1 MRSQRRV
8 TSATCCRVVTL
19 LATGSLSCTVFAEFN
34 APKYLNYETGRLL
47 IQPQFDASV
56 QYTDNLFY
64 APRSAAPGTAGY
76 GVPMASD
83 FIFTLSPG
91 VELQYGRNKERS
103 IELEAFVDELLYAKY
118 SSLDSPQVRGAM
130 EVHWEFG
137 RFVLQ
142 GTDSI
147 GWLNQILGG
156 QVATQYRK
164 PIRTLVWNDNYR
176 LTYDATMKTD
186 VYVVINHNEQS
197 FLQNVNLY
205 SQNSVVGSL
214 GSTYKPFERLGFF
227 LEGEGGYTGI
237 NAANPA
243 MPTASPST
251 IFGGFVGA
259 RGNFTARLDGS
270 IKVGYEVREFSSA
283 ANAANTPS
291 PAAGVAVTYTESS
304 RRSYMLSF
312 DRSVGVSVQVPDQA
326 YVFDNLAF
334 TFTQG
339 MGSSGRWTLQA
350 QPSVS
355 LGNYTSLYRYVGATL
370 VDLARNDQTYTMSVT
385 MAYQP
390 NAWLKASLNYTF
402 QAYTAEFPDPLAEAV
417 NGVNNFIVNR
427 VTLQL
432 SIGY

>member
-1 MRSQRRV
+1 MR
-8 TSATCCRVVTL
+8 CCRAAAL
-19 LATGSLSCTVFAEFN
+19 MAATGLSWTAVAEFN
-34 APKYLNYETGRLL
+34 APKYLNYEAGRLL

-64 APRSAAPGTAGY
+64 APRSAAPGTPGAN
-76 GVPMASD
+76 VPLASD

-91 VELQYGRNKERS
+91 LELQYGRNKERS

-118 SSLDSPQVRGAM
+118 SSFDSPQVRGAM

-156 QVATQYRK
+156 QVATQYRA

-186 VYVVINHNEQS
+186 VYVVLNHSEQS
-197 FLQNVNLY
+197 FLQNVSLY

-237 NAANPA
+237 TAANPA
-243 MPTASPST
+243 MPSASPSM
-251 IFGGFVGA
+251 IYGGFVGA
-259 RGNFTARLDGS
+259 RGSFTARLDGS
-270 IKVGYEVREFSSA
+270 IKAGYEIREFSSA
-283 ANAANTPS
+283 ANVANTPS
-291 PAAGVAVTYTESS
+291 PAAGVALTYTESS
-304 RRSYMLSF
+304 RRSYVLSF

-350 QPSVS
+350 QPSVM
-355 LGNYTSLYRYVGATL
+355 LGNYTSIYRQVGASL
-370 VDLARNDQTYTMSVT
+370 VDFARNDQTYTMAVT
-385 MAYQP
+385 MSYQP
-390 NAWLKASLNYTF
+390 NAWLKASANYTF
-402 QAYTAEFPDPLAEAV
+402 QAYSAEFPDPQADRYV
-417 NGVNNFIVNR
+417 GVNNYLVNR

>member
-1 MRSQRRV
+1 MPM
-8 TSATCCRVVTL
+8 CCRAAAL
-19 LATGSLSCTVFAEFN
+19 LAATGLSWMARGEFN
-34 APKYLNYETGRLL
+34 APKYLNYEAGRLL

-64 APRSAAPGTAGY
+64 APRNASPGAAGY
-76 GVPMASD
+76 GVPIASD

-91 VELQYGRNKERS
+91 IELQYGRNKERN
-103 IELEAFVDELLYAKY
+103 IELEAFVDELLYTKY
-118 SSLDSPQVRGAM
+118 TAFDSAQVRGAA

-156 QVATQYRK
+156 SVATQFRK

-186 VYVVINHNEQS
+186 VYMVLNHNEQS
-197 FLQNVNLY
+197 FLQDVSLY
-205 SQNSVVGSL
+205 SQNNIVGSL
-214 GSTYKPFERLGFF
+214 GSTYKPFEKLGFF

-237 NAANPA
+237 KAANPA
-243 MPTASPST
+243 MASASPST
-251 IFGGFVGA
+251 IFGGFIGA

-270 IKVGYEVREFSSA
+270 IKAGYEVREFSSA
-283 ANAANTPS
+283 ANVANTPS
-291 PAAGVAVTYTESS
+291 PAAGVALTYTQNS
-304 RRSYMLSF
+304 RRSYALSF

-326 YVFDNLAF
+326 FVFDNVSF
-334 TFTQG
+334 VFTQG
-339 MGSSGRWTLQA
+339 IGSSGRWMFQA
-350 QPSVS
+350 QPGVS

-370 VDLARNDQTYTMSVT
+370 VDFAREDQTYTMSV
-385 MAYQP
+385 MLAYQP

-402 QAYTAEFPDPLAEAV
+402 QAYQASFPDPVAERY
-417 NGVNNFIVNR
+417 NGVNNFMVNR

>member
-1 MRSQRRV
+1 MPM
-8 TSATCCRVVTL
+8 CCRAAAL
-19 LATGSLSCTVFAEFN
+19 LAATGLPWAALAEFN
-34 APKYLNYETGRLL
+34 APKYLSYQAGRLL
-47 IQPQFDASV
+47 VQPQFDASV

-64 APRSAAPGTAGY
+64 APRNASPGSAGY
-76 GVPMASD
+76 GVPVASD

-91 VELQYGRNKERS
+91 IELQYGRNKERN
-103 IELEAFVDELLYAKY
+103 IELEAFVDELLYATY
-118 SSLDSPQVRGAM
+118 SSFDSPQVRGAM

-156 QVATQYRK
+156 NVATEYRK
-164 PIRTLVWNDNYR
+164 PIRTLAWNDNYR

-186 VYVVINHNEQS
+186 VYVVLNHNEQS
-197 FLQNVNLY
+197 FLQTVNLY

-237 NAANPA
+237 DAASPQLA
-243 MPTASPST
+243 PASPST
-251 IFGGFVGA
+251 IYGGFVGA

-270 IKVGYEVREFSSA
+270 IKAGYEVREFSSA
-283 ANAANTPS
+283 ANVANTPS
-291 PAAGVAVTYTESS
+291 PAAGVALTYTESS
-304 RRSYMLSF
+304 RRSYVLSF

-326 YVFDNLAF
+326 FVFDNVAF

-339 MGSSGRWTLQA
+339 MGTSGRWTLQA

-355 LGNYTSLYRYVGATL
+355 LGNYTSLYRYNGPTL
-370 VDLARNDQTYTMSVT
+370 VDFARNDQTYTMSVT

-402 QAYTAEFPDPLAEAV
+402 QAYTAEFPDPQAEKL
-417 NGVNNFIVNR
+417 NGVNNFMVNR
-427 VTLQL
+427 ITLQL